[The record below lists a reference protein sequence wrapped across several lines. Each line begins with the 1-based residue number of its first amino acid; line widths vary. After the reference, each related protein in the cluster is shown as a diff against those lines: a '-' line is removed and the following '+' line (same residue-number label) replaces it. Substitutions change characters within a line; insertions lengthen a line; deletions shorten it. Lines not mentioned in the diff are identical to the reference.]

1 MRSRIRQSFLLSPI
15 LFLMVLDSIMR
26 KTIAKVERCIYWNFS
41 EILEDL
47 DPAADLCLPSQ
58 NFRDMNQKEKD

>member
-1 MRSRIRQSFLLSPI
+1 
-15 LFLMVLDSIMR
+15 MR

-47 DPAADLCLPSQ
+47 DSAADLCLLSQ